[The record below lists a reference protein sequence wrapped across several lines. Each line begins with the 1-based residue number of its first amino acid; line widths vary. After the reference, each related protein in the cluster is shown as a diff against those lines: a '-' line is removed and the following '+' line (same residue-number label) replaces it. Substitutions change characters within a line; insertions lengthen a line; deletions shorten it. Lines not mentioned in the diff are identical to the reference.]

1 MSELTKPEIVAELEA
16 MAWHRLFNCRHW
28 LADRETIYAV
38 NQRLIKLGL
47 LERISSD
54 TWRNTPLG
62 RELNVD
68 LFEAF
73 MGLWDTW
80 EVPWILEDYRFI
92 DEIEVDR
99 LHARI
104 YRSANP
110 EPILLGHVRRA
121 YLDYGKGNK
130 FLH

>member
-1 MSELTKPEIVAELEA
+1 MSEMTKAEIVAELEV
-16 MAWHRLFNCRHW
+16 MAWHRLFNSRQW
-28 LADRETIYAV
+28 LADQETLCAV
-38 NQRLIKLGL
+38 NLKLTKMGLI
-47 LERISSD
+47 ERISSD
-54 TWRNTPLG
+54 TWRFTLSG
-62 RELNVD
+62 KELNVD

-73 MGLWDTW
+73 MGIWDVW